1 MPERPTGTITFLF
14 TDIEGSTRLLRDL
27 GAEQYRNL
35 LEDHRKLLR
44 AVFDRHGGY
53 EVDSQGDAFFVA
65 FDRPRAAVGAAADL
79 QRDLAGHLWPEG
91 RELRVRVG
99 IHTCE
104 ATATAEGYVGIGIH
118 RGARICSAGHGGQ
131 VLVSLATRDLLEED
145 EPALAFVDLGEH
157 RLKDVPGPQRVFQL
171 VLSELPD
178 RFPPLRTLENRPT
191 NLPVQA
197 TSLVGRAREVREI
210 VDLLRRPDVRAVTL
224 TGPGGT
230 GKTRLAIQAAGE
242 LVGDFTDGVFFV
254 ALAVVTDPEL
264 VLPAIAKTVG
274 VDERAGQSLLAYL
287 ARKQLLLVLDS
298 LEQVVPAAP
307 LLAQIL
313 SEAPGVNLLATSR
326 EATQMA
332 AERVYPVSP
341 LRVPDPR
348 HLPDPRALS
357 QYEAPALFVDR
368 ARAVQPS
375 FEVTTE
381 NALAIAEICVRLDGL
396 PLALELAAARIG
408 LLSPDGMLKRLDQ
421 RLTLLTSRRQDV
433 PERQQTLRAT
443 LAWSYDLLDEEER
456 TLFARLGV
464 FAGGSTLAAAEAVCD
479 AELDTIGSLIDK
491 SLIRRDG
498 ERFAMLETIR
508 EYAFE
513 RLAASGQEA
522 DLRDR
527 HAAFFEHLA
536 ERSYAERFD
545 REHELA
551 EELELEHQN
560 LRAALDRLSEI
571 DAGRRLRLA
580 GALGWFWHEHSHLSE
595 GRSRLK
601 EALEASTERN
611 EDRARALGAFG
622 TLAAWQGDVG
632 VARPLIDEAVSIWR
646 ELGRDQEV
654 SLALHQLGWGYFF
667 AGDNESARGFMET
680 SLELQRS
687 LGPPALV
694 NRAQLGLLQILVAV
708 GDVETVRR
716 VSLEALELARQLG
729 DLPAEGFAH
738 HFLADC
744 ALLEED
750 FVGAEEG
757 YRRSLTA
764 ARRTGDEIDICSQLQ
779 GIGMSAAGRGNALF
793 ALRIVGAANAHL
805 QALGVH
811 LIPGTFWTA
820 LVDRYLSLARDELG
834 AGAAAA
840 WEAGQGLT
848 LERAMDE
855 ALTPEPSE

>member
-44 AVFDRHGGY
+44 EVFDRHGGY

-65 FDRPRAAVGAAADL
+65 FDRPHAAVEAAADL
-79 QRDLAGHLWPEG
+79 QRDLANHIWPEG
-91 RELRVRVG
+91 QEPRVRVG

-104 ATATAEGYVGIGIH
+104 ATPTGEGYVGIGIH

-131 VLVSLATRDLLEED
+131 VLVSLATRDLLEQD
-145 EPALAFVDLGEH
+145 ERALAFVDLGEH
-157 RLKDVPGPQRVFQL
+157 RLKDVPGLQRVFQL
-171 VLSELPD
+171 VLPELPD

-191 NLPVQA
+191 NLPDQA
-197 TSLVGRAREVREI
+197 TSLVGRDTEVREI

-230 GKTRLAIQAAGE
+230 GKTRLAIQAANE
-242 LVGDFTDGVFFV
+242 LVGDFANGVFFV
-254 ALAVVTDPEL
+254 ALALITDPEL

-274 VDERAGQSLLAYL
+274 VESAGQSLFAYL
-287 ARKQLLLVLDS
+287 AHKQLLLVLDS
-298 LEQVVPAAP
+298 LEQVVHAAP

-326 EATQMA
+326 EATQVA

-348 HLPDPRALS
+348 HLPEPQALS

-375 FEVTTE
+375 FEVTIG

-408 LLSPDGMLKRLDQ
+408 LLSPDGILRRLDQ
-421 RLTLLTSRRQDV
+421 RLTLLTSRRQDL
-433 PERQQTLRAT
+433 PQRQQTLRAT
-443 LAWSYDLLDEEER
+443 LAWSYDLLEEGER

-464 FAGGSTLAAAEAVCD
+464 FAGGSTLAAAESVCE

-498 ERFAMLETIR
+498 ERLAMLETIR
-508 EYAFE
+508 EYAVE
-513 RLAASGQEA
+513 KLAASSEEA
-522 DLRDR
+522 DIRDR
-527 HAAFFEHLA
+527 HAAYFEHLA

-545 REHELA
+545 HEHELI
-551 EELELEHQN
+551 EELEVEHHN
-560 LRAALDRLSEI
+560 LRAALDRLGEV
-571 DAGRRLRLA
+571 DARRRLRLA
-580 GALGWFWHEHSHLSE
+580 GALGWFWRAHSHLSE
-595 GRSRLK
+595 GRSRLQ
-601 EALEASTERN
+601 EALETRTGRN

-622 TLAAWQGDVG
+622 TLAAWQGDVA
-632 VARPLIDEAVSIWR
+632 VARPPIDEAISIWR

-654 SLALHQLGWGYFF
+654 ALALHQLGWGYFF
-667 AGDNESARGFMET
+667 AADNESARRCMEA

-687 LGPPALV
+687 LGQPALV
-694 NRAQLGLLQILVAV
+694 NRAQLGLLQVLVAV

-729 DLPAEGFAH
+729 DPPAEGFAH

-750 FVGAEEG
+750 FVGAEAG

-764 ARRTGDEIDICSQLQ
+764 SRRTGDEIDICGDLQ
-779 GIGMSAAGRGNALF
+779 GIGMAAAGRGHALV
-793 ALRIVGAANAHL
+793 ALRIAGAADAHL
-805 QALGVH
+805 QALGVSRR
-811 LIPGTFWTA
+811 ISFWSA
-820 LVDRYLSLARDELG
+820 LLDRYLSQARADLG
-834 AGAAAA
+834 PGAAAA
-840 WEAGQGLT
+840 WEAGQRLT
-848 LERAMDE
+848 FERAMDE